1 MARVAHECL
10 RGALAFRGAHA
21 RILTRMTT
29 LTIAG
34 VIPTWTLADRL
45 RKARE
50 TRGLTQAELV
60 DLTGISRRAMT
71 RYESGETIPRRPHV
85 IAWAMATGVALA
97 WLEDEECAV
106 RDSNPEP
113 ADYCLEHAA

>member
-1 MARVAHECL
+1 MSEVVVQ
-10 RGALAFRGAHA
+10 GAGPEW
-21 RILTRMTT
+21 T
-29 LTIAG
+29 LT
-34 VIPTWTLADRL
+34 DRL

-50 TRGLTQAELV
+50 HSGLEQTEIAEV
-60 DLTGISRRAMT
+60 MGVSVRSIRN
-71 RYESGETIPRRPHV
+71 YEAGRNTPKRPQL
-85 IAWAMATGVALA
+85 IAWAFATGVPLA

>member
-1 MARVAHECL
+1 
-10 RGALAFRGAHA
+10 
-21 RILTRMTT
+21 MTT